1 MSMLAPKLMRLH
13 GHDSGPTAGTLW
25 RWGLVVLGLHAALGL
40 AMVDT
45 MVWQIQGPQ
54 SLRVGPVQTR
64 WLAPEPTPPA
74 SVPIPKA
81 KTERQAR
88 LAVEPKAP
96 TPSPTP
102 PPAPMSPSTTD
113 AEPLSAKSPAPTDAG
128 GRTEVA
134 PQPAGA
140 PPFLGEGTQM
150 DMAQALAAAA
160 AKAAPSDDVQSAV
173 LAAADKPPVFFTPPA
188 GLAEANMALPPL
200 GLAAL
205 PASALLSYRLNG
217 QEKGMPYQATGELRW
232 QRNAGA
238 YAMGLSVRA
247 FLLGTRQWRS
257 QGLITAQGLAPV
269 RFSDSWRSE
278 RATHFDAA
286 QNRIV
291 FSSNAPVA
299 TLQAGAQDQISLYP
313 QMAALMAQEGGR
325 LQPGARLQVQTAT
338 VRDAL
343 PWLLTLEQE
352 ETLQVDGHNLQATKW
367 VCQPRNRFDAKVEF
381 WVAAAHDW
389 LPVRIRITQV
399 SGSYIDLLLT
409 GRVSLPDLPV
419 TPNPG

>member
-1 MSMLAPKLMRLH
+1 M
-13 GHDSGPTAGTLW
+13 
-25 RWGLVVLGLHAALGL
+25 VLGLHVAVGV
-40 AMVDT
+40 AMVGAS
-45 MVWQIQGPQ
+45 VWQIQGPQ

-64 WLAPEPTPPA
+64 WLPLESTPP
-74 SVPIPKA
+74 VPVQLPKA
-81 KTERQAR
+81 KPERQTR
-88 LAVEPKAP
+88 LATVPP
-96 TPSPTP
+96 TPARVSAPMPEPADVPVATEPLPEPSSPTP
-102 PPAPMSPSTTD
+102 VLSQSDSPDRAQATT
-113 AEPLSAKSPAPTDAG
+113 EGQSAPT
-128 GRTEVA
+128 
-134 PQPAGA
+134 
-140 PPFLGEGTQM
+140 
-150 DMAQALAAAA
+150 
-160 AKAAPSDDVQSAV
+160 DDVQSEAV
-173 LAAADKPPVFFTPPA
+173 ASAEKPVVVPATPT
-188 GLAEANMALPPL
+188 GLAEATMALPPL

-205 PASALLSYRLNG
+205 PASALLSYRLSG
-217 QEKGMPYQATGELRW
+217 QEKGIPYQATGEMRW

-247 FLLGTRQWRS
+247 FLLGTRLWRS

-278 RATHFDAA
+278 RATHFDGE

-291 FSSNAPVA
+291 FSSNAPTA
-299 TLQAGAQDQISLYP
+299 PLQPGAQDQISLYP

-352 ETLQVDGHNLQATKW
+352 ETLQVDGQNLQATKW

-381 WVAAAHDW
+381 WVAAKHDW

-399 SGSYIDLLLT
+399 SGSFIDLVLT
-409 GRVSLPDLPV
+409 DRVGLPDLP
-419 TPNPG
+419 